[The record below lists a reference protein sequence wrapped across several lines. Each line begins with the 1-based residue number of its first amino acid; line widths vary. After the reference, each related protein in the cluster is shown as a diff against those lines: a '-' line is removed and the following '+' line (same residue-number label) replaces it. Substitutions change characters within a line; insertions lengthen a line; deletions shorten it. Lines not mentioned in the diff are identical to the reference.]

1 MYTTI
6 AILIIDE
13 YIIALI
19 VVITIVDIILIIEI
33 FRDRASQPFTRVPAT
48 LVECEFEMLLCPLNR
63 EESCGHLNSCWSK

>member
-33 FRDRASQPFTRVPAT
+33 FIDRASIQQYD
-48 LVECEFEMLLCPLNR
+48 CY
-63 EESCGHLNSCWSK
+63 